1 MGHEQEQGRCRAEG
15 DQEQGKSRARARQEQ
30 EDGQEQVWSRSFLFF
45 ANISP
50 RISEWVDKKVE
61 RFCCRFWSVGLVGQK
76 IAAAILNS
84 FYVVFWPISDE
95 KEMISQKKK
104 NLTENQA

>member
-61 RFCCRFWSVGLVGQK
+61 RFAVGFGQSVWLV
-76 IAAAILNS
+76 
-84 FYVVFWPISDE
+84 
-95 KEMISQKKK
+95 KK
-104 NLTENQA
+104 